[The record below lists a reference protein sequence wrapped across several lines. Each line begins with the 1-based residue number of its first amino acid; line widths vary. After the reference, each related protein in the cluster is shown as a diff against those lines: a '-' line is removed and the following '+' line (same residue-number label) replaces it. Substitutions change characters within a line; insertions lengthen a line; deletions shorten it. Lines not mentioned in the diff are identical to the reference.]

1 MIDEP
6 REATMK
12 KTSRPKRKRAPRGA
26 RATRDLLCL
35 LATYD
40 TYGRGAPWPGCLRRL
55 AALRAVR

>member
-1 MIDEP
+1 
-6 REATMK
+6 MK

-55 AALRAVR
+55 AARRVVR